1 MHGGLEI
8 SKESPFGISSNVVME
23 FLKQSVNYDNGN
35 RNSVGILGRQLFRVG
50 RLDEAEELLLKV
62 AMNAL

>member
-1 MHGGLEI
+1 MEI

-23 FLKQSVNYDNGN
+23 FLKQSVNYNNEN
-35 RNSVGILGRQLFRVG
+35 RNSVGSLGRQLFRVG
-50 RLDEAEELLLKV
+50 RLDEAEELLKV